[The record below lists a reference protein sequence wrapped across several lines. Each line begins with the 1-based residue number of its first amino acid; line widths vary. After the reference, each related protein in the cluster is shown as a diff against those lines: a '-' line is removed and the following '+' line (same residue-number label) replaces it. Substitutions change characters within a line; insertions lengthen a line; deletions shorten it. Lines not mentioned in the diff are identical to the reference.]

1 MFGGGG
7 GGGSGEG
14 EGEGREDGEVRDGDD
29 LMGLRGGGVGHG
41 GNLVG
46 VERFKS
52 GFLQGKPGVL
62 GLMIIFRRCCTICES
77 DCTWGKKA
85 IL

>member
-29 LMGLRGGGVGHG
+29 LMGLRGAEEV
-41 GNLVG
+41 LV
-46 VERFKS
+46 V
-52 GFLQGKPGVL
+52 
-62 GLMIIFRRCCTICES
+62 I
-77 DCTWGKKA
+77 W
-85 IL
+85 